1 MQAAFAKI
9 LEPAFTRDN
18 RNEGD
23 YQGEDGLLMCGK
35 CHTPKQTR
43 STVESLG
50 IFNRIVP
57 CICECEK
64 EQRDRE
70 EKREKDEE
78 TRQQIEAMK
87 DYGLDTAQ
95 YRESTFAKDD
105 GADPKASEICRKY
118 VENWEKMQEMG
129 KGLLFHGDVGS
140 GKTFLASCIAN
151 SLVERKIP
159 ALITTLA
166 ILVHKMTANFGDQ
179 RESVLRM
186 VKTVPLLVIDDFGA
200 EQPTRPQLEKQVEI
214 INTRYQARK
223 PLIITTNLSMDKIK
237 NPGDVNYKRMYSR
250 VSEMCP
256 YGIRL
261 KTANRRTA
269 EAKESYEAMCRILGE
284 QTTKE

>member
-1 MQAAFAKI
+1 MNATTFAKI
-9 LEPAFTRDN
+9 LEPAFTREN

-23 YQGEDGLLMCGK
+23 YMGENGLLMCGK

-43 STVESLG
+43 STVKALG
-50 IFNRIVP
+50 IVDRVVP

-70 EKREKDEE
+70 EQREKDEE
-78 TRQQIEAMK
+78 TRQQIEALK

-95 YRESTFAKDD
+95 YRESIFAMDD
-105 GADPKASEICRKY
+105 RADPKASDTCRRY
-118 VENWEKMQEMG
+118 AENWDEVQKIG

-214 INTRYQARK
+214 INARYQSRK

-261 KTANRRTA
+261 ATDNRRTA
-269 EAKESYEAMCRILGE
+269 EARKGYEALEKLING
-284 QTTKE
+284 